1 MLSVGAVSAQSMPQ
15 AGPARAI
22 VEGLSGLLTNME
34 TTVMA
39 TAESVPD
46 SLYAYRATSE
56 VRTFGQILAHIAD
69 SQKALCEG
77 THGNNVNLTDT
88 FEKTATTRPAII
100 AALKETFAG
109 CRQVLAGMTDAEAA
123 RAVPFG
129 KNSSPKATILAFT
142 ISHTNE
148 HYGNLVTYMRL
159 NSIVPP
165 SSRPAR

>member
-1 MLSVGAVSAQSMPQ
+1 MPQ
-15 AGPARAI
+15 TGQSRAI
-22 VEGLSGLLTNME
+22 VEGLSGLLTSME

-46 SLYAYRATSE
+46 SLYTYRATDE

-69 SQKALCEG
+69 AQKALCEG

-88 FEKTATTRPAII
+88 FEKAATTRPAIL

-109 CRQVLAGMTDAEAA
+109 CRQVLADMTDADAA
-123 RAVPFG
+123 KAVPFG
-129 KNSSPKATILAFT
+129 STPAPKATILAFT

-159 NSIVPP
+159 NGIVPP